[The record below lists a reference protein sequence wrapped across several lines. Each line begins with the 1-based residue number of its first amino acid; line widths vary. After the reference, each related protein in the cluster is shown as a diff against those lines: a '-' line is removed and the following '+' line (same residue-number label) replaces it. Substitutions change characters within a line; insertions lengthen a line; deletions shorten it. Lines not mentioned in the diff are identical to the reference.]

1 MIVYCHAC
9 GSRNVRPS
17 HLQPKDLVYFLI
29 LRYPVRCRYCRK
41 RFSVSI
47 FKIREVRRDAH
58 ARDVRHENDESMRQ
72 AAALNQKRSEDL
84 R

>member
-1 MIVYCHAC
+1 MTVHCPTC

-17 HLQPKDLVYFLI
+17 HLQRADWVYLMI
-29 LRYPVRCRYCRK
+29 LRYPVRCRYGRK

-47 FKIREVRRDAH
+47 FKIRKVRRDAH
-58 ARDVRHENDESMRQ
+58 ARDVRHKNDKYMPQ
-72 AAALNQKRSEDL
+72 AVDLDQDRSEDL